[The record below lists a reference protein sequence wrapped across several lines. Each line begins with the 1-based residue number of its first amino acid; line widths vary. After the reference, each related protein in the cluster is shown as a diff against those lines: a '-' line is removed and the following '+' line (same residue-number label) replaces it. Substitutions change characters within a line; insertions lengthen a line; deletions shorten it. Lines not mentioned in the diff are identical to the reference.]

1 MSWNNETYFSKYQID
16 GLPESRGAALSTGPI
31 SLKEYYSK
39 SLKSTIMQEIIDQI
53 LAQMELIK
61 TDIVKS
67 DNKAAQARVR
77 KATLALEKLGKQYR
91 RASLDA
97 AKK

>member
-1 MSWNNETYFSKYQID
+1 
-16 GLPESRGAALSTGPI
+16 
-31 SLKEYYSK
+31 
-39 SLKSTIMQEIIDQI
+39 MQEIIDQF

-77 KATLALEKLGKQYR
+77 KATLSLEKLGKQYR

>member
-1 MSWNNETYFSKYQID
+1 MDWNIETYFSKSQ
-16 GLPESRGAALSTGPI
+16 
-31 SLKEYYSK
+31 
-39 SLKSTIMQEIIDQI
+39 KSTIMQEIIDQF

-77 KATLALEKLGKQYR
+77 KATLSLEKLGKQYR